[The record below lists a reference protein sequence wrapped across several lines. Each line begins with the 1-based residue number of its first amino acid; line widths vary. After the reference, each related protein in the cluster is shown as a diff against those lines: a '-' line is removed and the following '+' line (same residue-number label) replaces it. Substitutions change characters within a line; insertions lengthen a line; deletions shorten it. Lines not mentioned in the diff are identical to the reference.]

1 MTKDEIIKYG
11 KEQLDVF
18 GGKHAEFIKSV
29 IKLLEQG
36 NMGEWLAEEEK
47 DKKTYS
53 CHTYYYCSNCK
64 DYYTPFRRAP
74 KYCPNCGAKMK
85 VPQKIKRGAR

>member
-1 MTKDEIIKYG
+1 MTKDEAIKYG

-36 NMGEWLAEEEK
+36 NVGEWLPVEEK
-47 DKKTYS
+47 DEEFYS
-53 CHTYYYCSNCK
+53 YGNYCYCSNCK
-64 DYYTPFRRAP
+64 DYYKLFRREMN
-74 KYCPNCGAKMK
+74 YCPNCGADMRRKDE
-85 VPQKIKRGAR
+85 R

>member
-1 MTKDEIIKYG
+1 MTKDEAIKYG

-36 NMGEWLAEEEK
+36 NMGEWLPEEEK
-47 DKKTYS
+47 GKKSYRYHG
-53 CHTYYYCSNCK
+53 CHYCSNCK
-64 DYYTPFRRAP
+64 DYYTLFC
-74 KYCPNCGAKMK
+74 KEMNYCPNCGAKMK
-85 VPQKIKRGAR
+85 MPQK